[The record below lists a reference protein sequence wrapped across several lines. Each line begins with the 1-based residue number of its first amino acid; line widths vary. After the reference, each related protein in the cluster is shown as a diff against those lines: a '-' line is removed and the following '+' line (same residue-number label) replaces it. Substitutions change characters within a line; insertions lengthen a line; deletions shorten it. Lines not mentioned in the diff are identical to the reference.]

1 MFKASLRSP
10 IQAQTYNNILR
21 YRVNYTHKE
30 LKIKPLEE
38 HDQRCE
44 YRRTNE
50 ACIVHR
56 IHQKHYFNIGCIII
70 MNSFFPDLLHY
81 CVTHENV
88 CVLDNVE
95 SIRVIIDQSAK
106 AMNTNKGDP
115 WFNI

>member
-1 MFKASLRSP
+1 
-10 IQAQTYNNILR
+10 
-21 YRVNYTHKE
+21 
-30 LKIKPLEE
+30 
-38 HDQRCE
+38 
-44 YRRTNE
+44 
-50 ACIVHR
+50 
-56 IHQKHYFNIGCIII
+56 